1 MPNMGIGFASSV
13 VFKKT
18 NNFIMHIPDITHV
31 GNSSNRVYNRVLLEE
46 RSARPSVS
54 YKEIQVDH
62 LIETVYFAGRPDWKP
77 IKITLLDIA
86 KNNPVLS
93 WFKCN
98 YDVQRTGI
106 NYFGGLAPN
115 FKRNVQI
122 FILDSCGYVLEA
134 WNYMNAYPQDI
145 DFGST
150 DMKNGEIMRVEL
162 TLRYDR
168 AYWEACSPNL
178 LAVASQYMPP

>member
-1 MPNMGIGFASSV
+1 MGIGFASSV
-13 VFKKT
+13 VFKKQ

-31 GNSSNRVYNRVLLEE
+31 GNSSNRIYNKVLLEE
-46 RSARPSVS
+46 RSARPSLA

-77 IKITLLDIA
+77 LKVTLFDIA
-86 KNNPVLS
+86 RNNPALN
-93 WFKCN
+93 WAKAN
-98 YDVQRTGI
+98 YDVQRNGI

-134 WNYMNAYPQDI
+134 WNYMNAFPIDI
-145 DFGST
+145 EFGDM
-150 DMKNGEIMRVEL
+150 DMKGGDIMKVNL

-168 AYWEACSPNL
+168 AYWEPCSPNL
-178 LAVASQYMPP
+178 LAVASQYMTP

>member
-13 VFKKT
+13 VFKKQ

-31 GNSSNRVYNRVLLEE
+31 GNSSNRIYNKVLLEE
-46 RSARPSVS
+46 RSARPSFS

-77 IKITLLDIA
+77 LKVTLFDIA
-86 KNNPVLS
+86 RNNPALNWV
-93 WFKCN
+93 KAN
-98 YDVQRTGI
+98 YDVQRNGI

-134 WNYMNAYPQDI
+134 WNYMNAFPNDI
-145 DFGST
+145 EFGDM
-150 DMKNGEIMRVEL
+150 DMKGGDIMRVNL

-168 AYWEACSPNL
+168 AYWEPCSPNL
-178 LAVASQYMPP
+178 LAVASQYMTP

>member
-1 MPNMGIGFASSV
+1 MGIGFASSV
-13 VFKKT
+13 VFKKQ

-31 GNSSNRVYNRVLLEE
+31 GNSSNRIYNKVLLEE
-46 RSARPSVS
+46 RSARPSLA

-77 IKITLLDIA
+77 LKVTLFDIA
-86 KNNPVLS
+86 RNNPALN
-93 WFKCN
+93 WAKAN
-98 YDVQRTGI
+98 YDVQRNGI

-122 FILDSCGYVLEA
+122 FILDGCGYVLEA
-134 WNYMNAYPQDI
+134 WNYMNAFPIDI
-145 DFGST
+145 EFGDM
-150 DMKNGEIMRVEL
+150 DMKGGDIMKVNL

-168 AYWEACSPNL
+168 AYWEPCSPNL
-178 LAVASQYMPP
+178 LAVASQYMTP